1 MNRSSELF
9 LNKSSLLI
17 DIHLEKSSTG
27 DVAGFLLIVVDR
39 NLHKANTYI
48 IQILMT

>member
-27 DVAGFLLIVVDR
+27 DVAGFLYFKWIVHEDY
-39 NLHKANTYI
+39 NGLPINSS
-48 IQILMT
+48 